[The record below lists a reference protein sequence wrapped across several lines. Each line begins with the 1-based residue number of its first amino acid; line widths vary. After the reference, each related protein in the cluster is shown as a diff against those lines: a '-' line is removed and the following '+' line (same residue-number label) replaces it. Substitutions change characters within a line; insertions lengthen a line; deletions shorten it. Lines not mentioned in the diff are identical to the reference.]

1 MIEIDLKPLSDDLID
16 NELEPRWNKNQD
28 CHNRGFLCK
37 KTPKDYF
44 KSLFVKYLIN
54 FLWRTIDQITTD
66 SRSYRVL

>member
-1 MIEIDLKPLSDDLID
+1 MIEIDLKLLSDDLID
-16 NELEPRWNKNQD
+16 NELEPSWNKNQD

-54 FLWRTIDQITTD
+54 FL
-66 SRSYRVL
+66 